1 MYCIRSAAFGSSKTN
16 LFEVILY
23 IIETFVPIL
32 RSYRVQKHT
41 INKIKYCLEI
51 NRQRFL
57 CVIKCT
63 QKQFNY

>member
-41 INKIKYCLEI
+41 INKTHINLYNIVDYCFYHLI
-51 NRQRFL
+51 
-57 CVIKCT
+57 VIK
-63 QKQFNY
+63 